1 MMNIMNKLTK
11 EGINRHGLTWLTGLV
26 FLLLAPVAQAAS
38 PDKFCQPREGVKLH
52 QVKVTEVVDGD
63 SLKLQRGEFRIIGI
77 NAREHGER
85 MAIAAKRKM
94 QELLASGKIYMEV
107 GTEKRDRHKRQLG
120 HLWIKP
126 ADAKSSAKGADA
138 KGADA
143 KRADVKSADAKSA
156 DAKSGAKGADAKSA
170 DAKSGATWRPEKMR
184 SVSEEML
191 REGMAFQVV
200 VLPNKEYADCYAKAE
215 QYALDNDKG
224 VWPRLKLLD
233 ARRPILQTGFQ
244 FVTGKVVEVIGKG
257 RAGTELVLEGKN
269 FGVWVPRAGYQN
281 FGGLDKV
288 KALQGK
294 EVIVRGWLY
303 KRRDNDRVQVEAGH
317 PAVLQVKG
325 RSQG

>member
-11 EGINRHGLTWLTGLV
+11 EGINRHGLIWLTGLA

-126 ADAKSSAKGADA
+126 PTGIKGAD
-138 KGADA
+138 
-143 KRADVKSADAKSA
+143 V
-156 DAKSGAKGADAKSA
+156 KSA

-269 FGVWVPRAGYQN
+269 FGVWVPRVGYQN

>member
-11 EGINRHGLTWLTGLV
+11 EGINRHGLTWLTGLA

-126 ADAKSSAKGADA
+126 PTGIKP
-138 KGADA
+138 
-143 KRADVKSADAKSA
+143 
-156 DAKSGAKGADAKSA
+156 A
-170 DAKSGATWRPEKMR
+170 DAKSGATWKPEKMR